1 MMTES
6 PTKGSPRFERKESGG
21 RMKVF
26 MSPIAQSSHGGFSAS
41 IQRNNNGGSTT
52 QPREN
57 KEDRISEYVPVAP
70 STASPRGVR
79 YHVDS
84 LILRGKAVARNLQEA
99 SESGEVASEYRGQS
113 VMKDAEIGG
122 VPELPYEGFVVD
134 HGMIGN
140 NMEVVMLNIMG
151 AGPSMVGSHPEERKI
166 ESVSKEKEVEDFVP
180 LNMGNES
187 TESTVPV
194 VGDSLKVEAVKFDVA
209 KLASILGQIIPGIG
223 PASETKKLDGPIKAE
238 LVSKG
243 NYGDGGMAMHGPAPK
258 ISVAETNT
266 TSSFILE
273 LRNQANK
280 AWGARGKEEVEG
292 NLFIGGG

>member
-1 MMTES
+1 
-6 PTKGSPRFERKESGG
+6 
-21 RMKVF
+21 
-26 MSPIAQSSHGGFSAS
+26 
-41 IQRNNNGGSTT
+41 
-52 QPREN
+52 
-57 KEDRISEYVPVAP
+57 
-70 STASPRGVR
+70 
-79 YHVDS
+79 
-84 LILRGKAVARNLQEA
+84 
-99 SESGEVASEYRGQS
+99 
-113 VMKDAEIGG
+113 MKDAEIGG

-140 NMEVVMLNIMG
+140 NMEVVMPNIMG

-238 LVSKG
+238 LASKG
-243 NYGDGGMAMHGPAPK
+243 NCGDGGNAMHGPARK
-258 ISVAETNT
+258 ISEAETNT
-266 TSSFILE
+266 TSSFIF
-273 LRNQANK
+273 
-280 AWGARGKEEVEG
+280 GAEKSGKQSLGRKWKKEARVSEKI
-292 NLFIGGG
+292 LF